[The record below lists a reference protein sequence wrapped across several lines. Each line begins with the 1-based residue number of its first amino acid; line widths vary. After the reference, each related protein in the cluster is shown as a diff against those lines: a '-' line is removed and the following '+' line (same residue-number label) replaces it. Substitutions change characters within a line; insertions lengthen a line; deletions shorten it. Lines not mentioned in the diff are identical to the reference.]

1 MDGARGQT
9 AAAGERLVFT
19 EELRFVPNEIYLIH
33 SIM

>member
-1 MDGARGQT
+1 MDGARGQ

-19 EELRFVPNEIYLIH
+19 EELRFFPNEIYLIH